1 MNHSGSALISRGM
14 RRDFPLRIAMATP
27 HKGLSQILSMLGCKK
42 AIIATGYRID
52 INK

>member
-1 MNHSGSALISRGM
+1 MYRNSLPRIS
-14 RRDFPLRIAMATP
+14 LATP

-42 AIIATGYRID
+42 TIITTGYHID

>member
-1 MNHSGSALISRGM
+1 MHRNS
-14 RRDFPLRIAMATP
+14 PLRISLATP

-42 AIIATGYRID
+42 AIIITGYRID